1 MKQENVRRERFRRY
15 PSRGRIRPSGLTLS
29 HSFRPPRGGSASRV
43 SSCAFPGLLSGAA
56 RTLAGAFLLLALG
69 ALAASPARAQTPVAT
84 IAAGTSPVT
93 EGTRMTFTVSLSRP
107 APAGGLQVPVTISE
121 STGSDFVPSIEER
134 QWTIRF
140 LRGHERATLNV
151 RTVDDSTA
159 EPDGQVTATL
169 GTGDGYTVG
178 TANSATVTVYDNDGP
193 LATIAAGTSPVTE
206 GTAATFTVS
215 LDIAA
220 PVGGVDVN
228 VTVSEAEGSDFV
240 AADDEGDW
248 EVPIVAG
255 QTSATFSVPTVGD
268 STDEP
273 NGSVTARVTTGDGY
287 RILISPPTQA
297 TVAVHDNDDD
307 GPPPGGTTD
316 PPGGTT
322 DPPGGTTDP
331 PSVTIDPPG
340 GRTVTDEGG
349 SVIYTIAFG
358 ARPSGDVTVTLAS
371 ADESVATVESVL
383 GAAGNKTLTFT
394 PSNWS
399 RVQEVLVRGV
409 NDNLLNPQ
417 VDDLYS
423 GRTTTITH
431 GISGGGYGH
440 LTVPDIRVTVVDD
453 DRPALEFS
461 SRSLTLA
468 PGDRYGETYYVSL
481 AAVPSGTVTVEL
493 AASESAVT
501 LNKSSLTFTAAAWNV
516 GQEVHVRT
524 GSGWTADSR
533 ATIAHTA
540 EGGGYDEVAAEVA
553 VSGGATGGDT
563 GDGDTGDDD
572 ETADIP
578 ALYRRVP
585 RNVAVSESGL
595 VSWTLD
601 TATEPE
607 PYEWYSVEWVAGES
621 PPSDL
626 RRDWGDHT
634 TDSGELWIEEH
645 TCDAGSGCRVQIEDF
660 DPAWHY
666 LVHVNTSARSVEGY
680 PAVAVRHTPAGA
692 NDGGTP
698 PADGESGDQDTPGG
712 AGSGALTGLSVE
724 PVAGDPTRL
733 TVSWDAVE
741 GAARYD
747 VRWKTGSGDYGDAV
761 EASTNSH
768 TVTGLSPGTTY
779 TVNVAALD
787 GSNVLLAEGEASG
800 VTADGDTADGGTGGG
815 DTGGGDTG
823 GGATGDGNTGGGN
836 TGGGDTGGGNTGG
849 GDTANPTVTHTEEE
863 ELPDAVAL
871 LGNYPNPFNPQTR
884 IDYELPSP
892 VHVRLA
898 VYDMQ
903 GRLARVLENG
913 VRPAGRHTAVFDAG
927 DLPGG
932 AYAYRLETPEGIV
945 TKIMTLVK

>member
-1 MKQENVRRERFRRY
+1 M
-15 PSRGRIRPSGLTLS
+15 
-29 HSFRPPRGGSASRV
+29 
-43 SSCAFPGLLSGAA
+43 
-56 RTLAGAFLLLALG
+56 LLALG

-93 EGTRMTFTVSLSRP
+93 EGTTMTFTVSLSRP

-134 QWTIRF
+134 RWTIRF

-151 RTVDDSTA
+151 RTVDDSTG

-169 GTGDGYTVG
+169 GAGTGYTVG
-178 TANSATVTVYDNDGP
+178 TANSATVTVHDNDSP
-193 LATIAAGTSPVTE
+193 RATIAVATSAVTE
-206 GTAATFTVS
+206 GALAPFRIS
-215 LDIAA
+215 LSSAA
-220 PVGGVDVN
+220 PVGGLEVN
-228 VTVSEAEGSDFV
+228 VTVADAAGSDFV
-240 AADDEGDW
+240 APQYEESTTLTASFS
-248 EVPIVAG
+248 AG
-255 QTSATFSVPTVGD
+255 QTIAPTVNIPTVD
-268 STDEP
+268 DNTDEP
-273 NGSVTARVTTGDGY
+273 NGQVTMTLASGTGYNVGT
-287 RILISPPTQA
+287 PNQA
-297 TVAVHDNDDD
+297 TVTVHDNDDD
-307 GPPPGGTTD
+307 GTPPGGTTAPPGGTTD
-316 PPGGTT
+316 PPG
-322 DPPGGTTDP
+322 
-331 PSVTIDPPG
+331 VTIDPPG

-349 SVIYTIAFG
+349 SVIYTIALD
-358 ARPSGDVTVTLAS
+358 APPSGDVTVTLAS
-371 ADESVATVESVL
+371 ADESIATVESVL
-383 GAAGNKTLTFT
+383 GAAGNKILTFT

-409 NDNLLNPQ
+409 NDNVLNPQ

-481 AAVPSGTVTVEL
+481 AVVPSGTVTVEL

-501 LNKSSLTFTAAAWNV
+501 LNKSSLTFTPAAWNV
-516 GQEVHVRT
+516 GQEVHVRA

-540 EGGGYDEVAAEVA
+540 EGGGYDEVSAEVA

-578 ALYRRVP
+578 AEYRRVP

-607 PYEWYSVEWVAGES
+607 PYEWYLVEWVAGES
-621 PPSDL
+621 PPSGL

-634 TDSGELWIEEH
+634 TDSGDRSIEEH

-680 PAVAVRHTPAGA
+680 PAVAVRHTPAGD

-712 AGSGALTGLSVE
+712 VGSGTLTGLSVE

-787 GSNVLLAEGEASG
+787 ENNTLLAEGEASG
-800 VTADGDTADGGTGGG
+800 VTGGDATADG

-823 GGATGDGNTGGGN
+823 GGNTGGGN
-836 TGGGDTGGGNTGG
+836 TGGGDTGGGDTGGGNTGG
-849 GDTANPTVTHTEEE
+849 GNTGGGNTGGGNTGGGNTGGGNTANPTVTHTEEE

-932 AYAYRLETPEGIV
+932 VYAYRLETPEGIV
-945 TKIMTLVK
+945 TRIMTLVK